1 VPNQTTRAQKTVAT
15 TLLASLLWATAA
27 PQAHAVSL
35 YSVRAKDTIAKIA
48 HSQGVSVER
57 LLKANADLG
66 RSSNLKIGQLIIVPD
81 RDEVVI
87 KDEDDDT
94 LPRLP
99 VQRAAHPAVAVPSH
113 VAPATPV
120 AVVVPKPS
128 LVAAHDDALALV
140 PPPISTAVHPMPAPT
155 PVAQEDMPSVTHSA
169 SETIAVL
176 NEQVIRLNS
185 SATSGA
191 LRHHPQLA
199 SRRGRLLTQITSA
212 ARRFMGV
219 PYVWGGTTSRG
230 YDCSGFTMTMYRLAG
245 ISIKR
250 LADEQYYQGKAT
262 SEPLPGD
269 LVFFTTYLPGPS
281 HVGIYLGNNLFIH
294 ASSRKGVTISS
305 LGDGYFK
312 KRYLGARR
320 FF

>member
-1 VPNQTTRAQKTVAT
+1 
-15 TLLASLLWATAA
+15 
-27 PQAHAVSL
+27 
-35 YSVRAKDTIAKIA
+35 
-48 HSQGVSVER
+48 VER
-57 LLKANADLG
+57 LLKANSDLG
-66 RSSNLKIGQLIIVPD
+66 RSLNLKVGQIIIVPD
-81 RDEVVI
+81 RNEMVV
-87 KDEDDDT
+87 KAEDDDEIA
-94 LPRLP
+94 LRPAAPRRP
-99 VQRAAHPAVAVPSH
+99 VAVVAAVPVRLSPAVAVRPEPS
-113 VAPATPV
+113 VVQPAPGPV
-120 AVVVPKPS
+120 ESVS
-128 LVAAHDDALALV
+128 LV
-140 PPPISTAVHPMPAPT
+140 PMPAPT

-176 NEQVIRLNS
+176 NEQVIRLGGGGG
-185 SATSGA
+185 SASTGG
-191 LRHHPQLA
+191 RRPQLA

-245 ISIKR
+245 IPIKR
-250 LADEQYYQGKAT
+250 LADEQFYQGKAT

-294 ASSRKGVTISS
+294 ASSRRGVTISS
-305 LGDGYFK
+305 LNDAYFK

>member
-1 VPNQTTRAQKTVAT
+1 MSQHPQQLRRVAASVLAA
-15 TLLASLLWATAA
+15 TLLLFGAA
-27 PQAHAVSL
+27 GEARSVTL
-35 YSVRAKDTIAKIA
+35 YSVRPKDTIARIA
-48 HSQGVSVER
+48 RSQGVSVER
-57 LLKANADLG
+57 LLKANSDLG
-66 RSSNLKIGQLIIVPD
+66 RSLNLKVGQIIIVPD
-81 RDEVVI
+81 RNEMVV
-87 KDEDDDT
+87 KAEDDDEIA
-94 LPRLP
+94 LRPAAPRRP
-99 VQRAAHPAVAVPSH
+99 VAVVAAVPVRLSPAVAVRPEPS
-113 VAPATPV
+113 VVQPAPGPV
-120 AVVVPKPS
+120 ESVS
-128 LVAAHDDALALV
+128 LV
-140 PPPISTAVHPMPAPT
+140 PMPAPT

-176 NEQVIRLNS
+176 NEQVIRLGGGGG
-185 SATSGA
+185 SASTGG
-191 LRHHPQLA
+191 RRPQLA

-245 ISIKR
+245 IPIKR
-250 LADEQYYQGKAT
+250 LADEQFYQGKAT

-294 ASSRKGVTISS
+294 ASSRRGVTISS
-305 LGDGYFK
+305 LNDAYFK

>member
-1 VPNQTTRAQKTVAT
+1 MSQHPQQLRRVAASVLAA
-15 TLLASLLWATAA
+15 TLLLFGAA
-27 PQAHAVSL
+27 GEAHSVTL
-35 YSVRAKDTIAKIA
+35 YSVRPKDTIARIA
-48 HSQGVSVER
+48 RSQGVSVER
-57 LLKANADLG
+57 LLKANSDLG
-66 RSSNLKIGQLIIVPD
+66 RSLNLKVGQIIIVPD
-81 RDEVVI
+81 RNEMVVKADDDDEVA
-87 KDEDDDT
+87 
-94 LPRLP
+94 LRPAAPR
-99 VQRAAHPAVAVPSH
+99 R
-113 VAPATPV
+113 PV
-120 AVVVPKPS
+120 AVVVPAAPAR
-128 LVAAHDDALALV
+128 LAPAVAVRPEPIAAPPAPAPVESVALV
-140 PPPISTAVHPMPAPT
+140 PMPVPT

-176 NEQVIRLNS
+176 NEQVIRLSGGGASTS
-185 SATSGA
+185 SGG
-191 LRHHPQLA
+191 RRPQLA

-245 ISIKR
+245 IPIKR
-250 LADEQYYQGKAT
+250 LADEQFYQGKAT

-281 HVGIYLGNNLFIH
+281 HVGIFLGNNLFIH
-294 ASSRKGVTISS
+294 ASSRRGVTISS
-305 LGDGYFK
+305 LNDAYFK